1 MSWQPGQRQPMT
13 AKRRAHLAKYKR
25 GLAPKP
31 RRVTPK
37 HANRQ
42 GPSWWC
48 GLSDAEFQQVAAAK
62 AEQFSRERLA
72 VKAWVD

>member
-31 RRVTPK
+31 RRQAAPK
-37 HANRQ
+37 SKL

-48 GLSDAEFQQVAAAK
+48 GLSDAEFQRAAAAK